1 VEFVNKPYGQ
11 ALAALGARHPDLVVV
26 DADLQRATETDLFQ
40 HAFPHRHLDVGIAEA
55 NMVGVAAGL
64 ALSGKIVFCGT
75 FASFITQRVADQV
88 FVSVAYCQAN
98 VKLIGVEAGLSS
110 GRNGASHQAVMDLA
124 IMRAM
129 PNMTVFV
136 PADATEVVAIVEHLA
151 SHPGPAYVRMPRGKT
166 PVLLDPA
173 TYVFRPGRAIT
184 LHPGGDVAIL
194 ACGTMVPR
202 ALEAADLLA
211 AQGIAARVVNMSSI
225 KPLDSAAV
233 IDAAAEDGCIVTAED
248 HSIVGGLGSAVCE
261 LLASCRPTPVIR
273 VGIRDQFG
281 EVGDVEWLAA
291 KFGLSSTHI
300 AQAGVAAL
308 ALKSY
313 P

>member
-1 VEFVNKPYGQ
+1 MEFVNRPYGQ
-11 ALAALGARHPDLVVV
+11 ALAAAGARYPDLVVL

-40 HAFPHRHLDVGIAEA
+40 AAFPQRYLDVGIAEA
-55 NMVGVAAGL
+55 NMVGVAVGL
-64 ALSGKIVFCGT
+64 ALSGKTVFCGT
-75 FASFITQRVADQV
+75 FATFITQRVADQV
-88 FVSVAYCQAN
+88 VVSVAYCRAN

-124 IMRAM
+124 LMRAI
-129 PNMTVFV
+129 PNMAVFV
-136 PADATEVVAIVEHLA
+136 PADATETAAIVEHLA
-151 SHPGPAYVRMPRGKT
+151 SRPGPAYVRVPRGKT
-166 PVLLDPA
+166 PVLLDST
-173 TYVFRPGRAIT
+173 TYVFQPGRAVT
-184 LHPGGDVAIL
+184 LRPGSDVAIL

-211 AQGIAARVVNMSSI
+211 AQGVAARVVNMSSI

-233 IDAAAEDGCIVTAED
+233 IDAAAETGCIVTAED
-248 HSIVGGLGSAVCE
+248 HSILGGLGGAVCE

-281 EVGDVEWLAA
+281 EVGDVDWLAA

-300 AQAGVAAL
+300 AQAAVAAL
-308 ALKSY
+308 ALKPS